1 MQPCVASLRRILLP
15 LSILTLSLFLLFSRF
30 VSLNTLDFRGTCILF
45 SFFPRV
51 ILHRFQTAGASGA
64 IDGGSIEITF
74 NVQTYFG
81 FTDRGFPMT
90 VVRSLNLN
98 FTTVCVLK
106 VVLCFTVRI

>member
-45 SFFPRV
+45 SFSPRV
-51 ILHRFQTAGASGA
+51 ILHRFQTDGASSA
-64 IDGGSIEITF
+64 IDGVSIEITF

-90 VVRSLNLN
+90 VRSLNLN

-106 VVLCFTVRI
+106 VALCFTVRT